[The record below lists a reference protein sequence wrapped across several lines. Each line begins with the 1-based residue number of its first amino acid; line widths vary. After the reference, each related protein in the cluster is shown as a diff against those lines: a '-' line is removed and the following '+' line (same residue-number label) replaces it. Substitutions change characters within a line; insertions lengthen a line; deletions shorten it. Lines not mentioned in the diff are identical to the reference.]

1 MEHHH
6 VTRNR
11 TSAIIRALQSDAI
24 GTLEPKCS
32 RIKFVGS
39 AGFRFHSRLDIYYY
53 IPNGGFRNPEP
64 GTQRH
69 CSRRGPPQ
77 HFVTF
82 LYIVT
87 FALSAA
93 AAGGATITIP
103 VRINCPPPP
112 LRHPTALKESGRDPS
127 AAPAEIRAEGLL
139 YRILCIADSSVFQ
152 HGGLV
157 GKRER
162 SLFPTSTLPW

>member
-1 MEHHH
+1 M
-6 VTRNR
+6 TA
-11 TSAIIRALQSDAI
+11 SI
-24 GTLEPKCS
+24 GRHRHPGTHLFSNKV
-32 RIKFVGS
+32 R
-39 AGFRFHSRLDIYYY
+39 GFRWVPFDSRLQIYYY

-64 GTQRH
+64 RTQRR

-77 HFVTF
+77 HFVTS

-112 LRHPTALKESGRDPS
+112 LRHHTALKESGRDPS

-139 YRILCIADSSVFQ
+139 YRILCIADSSVSQ